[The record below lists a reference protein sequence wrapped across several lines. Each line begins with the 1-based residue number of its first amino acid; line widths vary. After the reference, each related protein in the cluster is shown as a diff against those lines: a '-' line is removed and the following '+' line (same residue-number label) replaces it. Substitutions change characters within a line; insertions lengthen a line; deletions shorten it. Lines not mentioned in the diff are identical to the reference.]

1 MKRYYSIGE
10 AATLLGVSTKT
21 LRYYDKEGLLKP
33 YSLDEETGYRYY
45 SYKQFHIVD
54 RIKYLQGLGLPLNE
68 IKRII
73 TSGSVE
79 ELIPALENQR
89 KLLFAEIKE
98 SIERLD
104 SIQWYIDY
112 FTFMN
117 KGHNAEKLYKIK
129 LDKRYAIAVDHNPGE
144 VPIANMEVNLQK
156 IKGLPEN
163 KNLKYLRQ
171 YAYTV
176 DFKELVE
183 HSDCLQKR
191 TYWPIK
197 YFIYLKEK
205 PDFYTPNLI
214 ELPAGEYL
222 CYRARILKPGWD
234 AEILKDFFKEKA
246 LPRVVIANE
255 FEENLVEYLD
265 TTYELQMLLQ

>member
-1 MKRYYSIGE
+1 MKKYYSIGE
-10 AATLLGVSTKT
+10 AASLLGVTTKT

-33 YSLDEETGYRYY
+33 YSTDSDNGYRYY
-45 SYKQFHIVD
+45 SYEQFHIVD
-54 RIKYLQGLGLPLNE
+54 RIKYLQSLGLPLEE
-68 IKRII
+68 IKHII
-73 TSGSVE
+73 ASGSVK

-89 KLLFAEIKE
+89 RILFDEIRE
-98 SIERLD
+98 SMERLD

-117 KGHNAEKLYKIK
+117 KDNNAEKLYKIK
-129 LDKRYAIAVDHNPGE
+129 LKKRYAIAVDHNPGE

-156 IKGLPEN
+156 VKGLP
-163 KNLKYLRQ
+163 KHKGLHYLRQ

-176 DFKELVE
+176 NYDELINY
-183 HSDCLQKR
+183 SDSLLKR
-191 TYWPIK
+191 TYWPLK

-214 ELPAGEYL
+214 ELPEGEYL
-222 CYRARILKPGWD
+222 CYRARILKSGWD
-234 AEILKDFFKEKA
+234 TSVLKEFFRNRKKPE
-246 LPRVVIANE
+246 VVIANE

-265 TTYELQMLLQ
+265 TTYELQMLL